1 MQAAKSVIALQQL
14 GRQLYQTVGVFS
26 GRQALGGGDG
36 DFEVVLGI
44 FLPDEIGQ
52 GTRPEAVIQG
62 CVFYIW
68 FTGNYAGDGWPPLKI
83 SIFVLIL

>member
-1 MQAAKSVIALQQL
+1 VVDRLAA
-14 GRQLYQTVGVFS
+14 
-26 GRQALGGGDG
+26 ALGGGDG

-62 CVFYIW
+62 CVFYVG
-68 FTGNYAGDGWPPLKI
+68 FAGNYTGDGCPPLGN
-83 SIFVLIL
+83 SICVLIL